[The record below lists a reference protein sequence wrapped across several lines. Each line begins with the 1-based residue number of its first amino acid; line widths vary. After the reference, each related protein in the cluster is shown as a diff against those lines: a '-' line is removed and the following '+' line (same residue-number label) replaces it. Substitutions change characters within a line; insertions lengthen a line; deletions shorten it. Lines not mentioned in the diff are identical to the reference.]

1 MISWQ
6 RFVDIVGKRCR
17 ELAFCFCS
25 VNLAL
30 VLDYS
35 TWSVAAVAGPH
46 LGNSIAALETSRQLP
61 DLHIWAQSYFR
72 FAVCLES

>member
-6 RFVDIVGKRCR
+6 RFVDIVGKRCQ

-30 VLDYS
+30 VLDYL
-35 TWSVAAVAGPH
+35 TWSVAAV
-46 LGNSIAALETSRQLP
+46 GNSIAPLETSRQLP

-72 FAVCLES
+72 FAACLES

>member
-6 RFVDIVGKRCR
+6 RFVDIVCKRCR
-17 ELAFCFCS
+17 ELAFYFCS

-35 TWSVAAVAGPH
+35 TWSVAAVAEPH
-46 LGNSIAALETSRQLP
+46 LGNSIALETSRQRP
-61 DLHIWAQSYFR
+61 DLRIRAQSYFH
-72 FAVCLES
+72 FAACLES

>member
-17 ELAFCFCS
+17 ELAFCFYS

-46 LGNSIAALETSRQLP
+46 LGNSIAPLETSRQLP
-61 DLHIWAQSYFR
+61 DLHIRAQSYFR
-72 FAVCLES
+72 FAACLES